1 MTHLSHPST
10 HLIYPSTNF
19 KAIEELTLTRGE
31 GVYVWDDQGKQ
42 YLEGMA
48 GLWCAALGHG
58 NQEVIDAASQQMR
71 QLSYA
76 SMFGGK
82 THPKAIAL
90 ADRLSAM
97 LPMRDAAV
105 FFGNSGSDANDSHVR
120 MLRYYHAA
128 IGAPEKRKIIARE
141 RSYHGVTVASASL
154 TGLPVM
160 QQHFDLPIEALGILR
175 TDHPHY
181 FRGRHAGESEAEFVD
196 RIVANLEAL
205 IVREGPE
212 TIAAFIA
219 EPITGAS
226 GVIVPPDGYY
236 PKVQAILRKYEILF
250 WADEVITGFGRTGH
264 PFGVTTMGIDT
275 PDLMTLA
282 KQLSAAYVPISA
294 AAIRGDM
301 YEAMIEQS
309 AQSGIFGHGY
319 TYSGHPVACAVAL
332 AVLDIYERD
341 DMFARAAKL
350 GEYMQARL
358 RELEGHPLV
367 GEVRGRGLLAAL
379 ELVTDPA
386 TGATAPGVA
395 AYAQQAALEHGL
407 IVRAVAGTALAF
419 CPPLVITQAQLDEMV
434 AKTATALDQTLAH
447 CRSQGLLA
455 G

>member
-1 MTHLSHPST
+1 MTHLV
-10 HLIYPSTNF
+10 YPSTNF
-19 KAIEELTLTRGE
+19 KAIEQLTLTRGE
-31 GVYVWDDQGKQ
+31 GVYVWDDAGKQ

-58 NQEVIDAASQQMR
+58 NQEVIDAATVQLR
-71 QLSYA
+71 ELSYA
-76 SMFGGK
+76 SLFGGK

-105 FFGNSGSDANDSHVR
+105 FFGNSGSDANDSHIR

-128 IGAPEKRKIIARE
+128 IGKPEKRKIIARE
-141 RSYHGVTVASASL
+141 RSYHGVTVAAASL

-160 QQHFDLPIEALGILR
+160 QQHFDLPVEALGILR

-181 FRGRHAGESEAEFVD
+181 YRGRRDGESELEFVE

-205 IVREGPE
+205 ILREGPE

-236 PKVQAILRKYEILF
+236 PRVQALLRKHDIMF

-282 KQLSAAYVPISA
+282 KQLSAAYIPISA

-309 AQSGIFGHGY
+309 AQAGIFGHGY

-341 DMFARAAKL
+341 DLFARAARL
-350 GEYMQARL
+350 GATMQARL
-358 RELEGHPLV
+358 RELESHPLV

-379 ELVTDPA
+379 ELVTDKQTRA
-386 TGATAPGVA
+386 TPPGLA
-395 AYAQQAALEHGL
+395 AQAQRAALEQGL
-407 IVRAVAGTALAF
+407 LVRAVAGSALAF
-419 CPPLVITQAQLDEMV
+419 CPPLVITEAQIDEMV
-434 AKTATALDQTLAH
+434 AKTAAALDQTLDH
-447 CRSQGLLA
+447 LSRSQGLLA
-455 G
+455 R

>member
-1 MTHLSHPST
+1 MTHLV
-10 HLIYPSTNF
+10 YPCTNF
-19 KAIEELTLTRGE
+19 RAIEELTLTRGE
-31 GVYVWDDQGKQ
+31 GVYVWDDKGKQ

-58 NQEVIDAASQQMR
+58 NQEVIDAASTQMR
-71 QLSYA
+71 ELAYA
-76 SMFGGK
+76 PMFGGK

-97 LPMRDAAV
+97 LPMHDAAV
-105 FFGNSGSDANDSHVR
+105 FFGASGSDANDSHVR

-128 IGAPEKRKIIARE
+128 IGRPEKRKIIARE

-181 FRGRHAGESEAEFVD
+181 YRGRHDGESEAQFVE
-196 RIVANLEAL
+196 RIVDNLEAL

-226 GVIVPPDGYY
+226 GVIVPPAGYY
-236 PKVQAILRKYEILF
+236 SRVQALLRKYEILF
-250 WADEVITGFGRTGH
+250 WADEVITGFGRTGN

-282 KQLSAAYVPISA
+282 KQLSAAYIPISA

-301 YEAMIEQS
+301 YEAMVEQS
-309 AQSGIFGHGY
+309 AQSGIFGHGF

-341 DMFARAAKL
+341 DLFARAAKL
-350 GEYMQARL
+350 GAYMQARL
-358 RELEGHPLV
+358 GELIDHPLV
-367 GEVRGRGLLAAL
+367 GEVRGRGLLAAI
-379 ELVTDPA
+379 ELVSDKQ
-386 TGATAPGVA
+386 TGASLPVIA
-395 AYAQQAALEHGL
+395 AYAQRAALEHGL
-407 IVRAVAGTALAF
+407 IVRAVAGSALAF
-419 CPPLVITQAQLDEMV
+419 CPPLIITEAQIDEMM
-434 AKTATALDQTLAH
+434 AKTAAALDQTLGH

>member
-1 MTHLSHPST
+1 
-10 HLIYPSTNF
+10 
-19 KAIEELTLTRGE
+19 
-31 GVYVWDDQGKQ
+31 
-42 YLEGMA
+42 
-48 GLWCAALGHG
+48 
-58 NQEVIDAASQQMR
+58 
-71 QLSYA
+71 
-76 SMFGGK
+76 
-82 THPKAIAL
+82 
-90 ADRLSAM
+90 
-97 LPMRDAAV
+97 
-105 FFGNSGSDANDSHVR
+105 
-120 MLRYYHAA
+120 
-128 IGAPEKRKIIARE
+128 
-141 RSYHGVTVASASL
+141 
-154 TGLPVM
+154 
-160 QQHFDLPIEALGILR
+160 
-175 TDHPHY
+175 
-181 FRGRHAGESEAEFVD
+181 
-196 RIVANLEAL
+196 
-205 IVREGPE
+205 
-212 TIAAFIA
+212 
-219 EPITGAS
+219 
-226 GVIVPPDGYY
+226 
-236 PKVQAILRKYEILF
+236 
-250 WADEVITGFGRTGH
+250 VITGFGRTGH

-419 CPPLVITQAQLDEMV
+419 CPPLVITQAQLDEML
-434 AKTATALDQTLAH
+434 AKTAAALDQTLAH
-447 CRSQGLLA
+447 CRSEGLLA